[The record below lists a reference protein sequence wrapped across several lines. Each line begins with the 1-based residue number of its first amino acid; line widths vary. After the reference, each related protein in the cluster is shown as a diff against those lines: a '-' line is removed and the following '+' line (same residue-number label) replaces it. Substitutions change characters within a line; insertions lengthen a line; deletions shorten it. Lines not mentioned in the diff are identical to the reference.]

1 MMQTISVIIT
11 TYNRRHLVQRA
22 VASVLQQTYQVHEI
36 LLIDDGSDDGTG
48 DLIIQKYP
56 EVHYHWQVNQGIS
69 AARNRGI
76 SLSSGDWIAFLDA
89 DDEWLPEKLW
99 WQMSGLNLVS
109 AYQICHTDE
118 IWIRRGLRVNPMKKH
133 RKYGGHIFERC
144 LPLCIISPSA
154 VIIKRKLFGQ
164 IGLFDPGLP
173 VCEDYDMWLR
183 ICCREP
189 VLYIDKP
196 LIKKYGGHRDQLS
209 RKYWGMD
216 RFRITA
222 LEKILNCE
230 QLSPEQQLAVLDTLI
245 KKISIV
251 RNGAQKRG
259 NKELFHQYGEKL
271 RGYKNMLP
279 VQQQTT

>member
-1 MMQTISVIIT
+1 MQTISVVIT
-11 TYNRRHLVQRA
+11 TFNRRHLVQRA
-22 VASVLQQTYQVHEI
+22 IASVLQQTCQVHEI

-48 DLIIQKYP
+48 ELIMQKYP
-56 EVHYHWQVNQGIS
+56 EVLYHWQVNQGIS
-69 AARNRGI
+69 AARNNGI

-99 WQMSGLNLVS
+99 WQMNGLNHAP

-133 RKYGGHIFERC
+133 LKYGGHIFERC

-154 VIIKRKLFGQ
+154 VIIKRSLFGQ

-222 LEKILNCE
+222 LEKILIHD
-230 QLSPEQQLAVLDTLI
+230 QLSPKQRLAVLDTLI

-251 RNGAQKRG
+251 CNGAQKRG
-259 NKELFHQYGEKL
+259 NKELFHLYAEKL
-271 RGYKNMLP
+271 TGYNDMLLA
-279 VQQQTT
+279 QRQTV